1 MKMRMNSKTAGI
13 VFLLICLLVV
23 LFIGQFVYLG
33 SFSESMDSVLEGAKS
48 RNETKAPRPYVPGS
62 PTTRAP
68 KNMSLFEGAK
78 SRNETKAPRPYV
90 PGSPTTRVR
99 ENMSLFEGAKSQDK
113 TKAPRSQTRMPASR
127 KEQPADSQ
135 ILRPTR
141 APK

>member
-1 MKMRMNSKTAGI
+1 MNSKTAGI

-62 PTTRAP
+62 Q
-68 KNMSLFEGAK
+68 
-78 SRNETKAPRPYV
+78 
-90 PGSPTTRVR
+90 TTRVR

-113 TKAPRSQTRMPASR
+113 TKAPHSQTRMPASR
-127 KEQPADSQ
+127 IIKEQPADSQ
-135 ILRPTR
+135 ISRATR